1 MLNIGNYEAN
11 NKKLAAENADLLKNV
26 QLLDAQNNLLVKTK
40 TGLAHNL
47 EEMKR
52 VADHET
58 SERGQLLGKYRTME
72 HTVDGLKENL
82 SDETV
87 SKENMAH
94 QLHKAQGE
102 AETWRRRYETEGLGK
117 IEEME
122 MAKMKMAARL
132 SENQATVEQLQLK
145 LAQVDKRKVK
155 LQQVRG
161 TLRSDLKQ
169 TIIVSALG
177 RVSHE

>member
-94 QLHKAQGE
+94 QLHKAHGE

-145 LAQVDKRKVK
+145 LAQVDKRKLK
-155 LQQVRG
+155 MQQVRG
-161 TLRSDLKQ
+161 TLRSG
-169 TIIVSALG
+169 I
-177 RVSHE
+177 